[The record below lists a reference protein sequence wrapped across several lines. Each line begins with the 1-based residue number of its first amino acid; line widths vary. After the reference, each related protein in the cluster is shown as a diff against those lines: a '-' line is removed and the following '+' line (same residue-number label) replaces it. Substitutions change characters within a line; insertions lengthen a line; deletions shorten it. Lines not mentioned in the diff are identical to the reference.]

1 MNLDRTFYGGIHT
14 HRPCQPNR
22 SFALLPTLEAPALVF
37 LLNLSTFS
45 MHFALSVLLYL
56 LLLLLTPRHARA
68 ARRRMGA
75 QSSGSGF
82 ILMLWKKVGLAWYG
96 DLSTFSTA
104 SLYSAHSSKPKSQ

>member
-1 MNLDRTFYGGIHT
+1 MNLDRTFYGGVRAPIAV
-14 HRPCQPNR
+14 
-22 SFALLPTLEAPALVF
+22 SAKWFALLPTLEAPALVF

-45 MHFALSVLLYL
+45 MHFVLPVLLYL
-56 LLLLLTPRHARA
+56 LLLLPPRHARA